1 MVWHGMVWYGMAC
14 GLKNL
19 LAVDADADADA
30 DVVGLGRQGAEG
42 SRPYTPHHSPT
53 GTEQLG
59 P

>member
-1 MVWHGMVWYGMAC
+1 MVWHGMAWYGMAC

-19 LAVDADADADA
+19 LAVDA